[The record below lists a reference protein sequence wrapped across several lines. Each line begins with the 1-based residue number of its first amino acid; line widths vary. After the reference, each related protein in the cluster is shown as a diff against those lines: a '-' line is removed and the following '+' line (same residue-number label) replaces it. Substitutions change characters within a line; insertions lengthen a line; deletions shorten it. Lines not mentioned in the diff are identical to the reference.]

1 MKKPVIYC
9 EQFGFQYDS
18 QKEPTLKNI
27 HLSIEQGE
35 TVLILGPSG
44 SGKSTLGHLINGLAP
59 NAYKGTVTGR
69 MEVAGHP
76 ISQTDIFTLSNEVG
90 TVLQDT
96 DGQFLGLTVAE
107 DIAFA
112 LENLAVDGTTMHQKV
127 QYWAEKVRLN
137 QLLAHRPQDLSG
149 GQKQRVSMAGVM
161 IGETPI
167 LLFDEPLANLDPK
180 TGKEAMELIEEL
192 KNELSATVVII
203 EHRLEDV
210 LHCKVD
216 RIIVMQEGQI
226 ISDSTPQKL
235 LTSDT
240 LAQMG
245 IREPLYIS
253 AMRYAGLDLAN
264 FHPID
269 SLANLDLAIQ
279 KEKFQ
284 NWQKA
289 QSQKI
294 LSQQTNPLL
303 ELENVSCGYDQ
314 KLILKNLSMS
324 IHQGEMVAI
333 VGENGAGKSTLIKL
347 ICGFI
352 PLQNGR
358 MQFKGNDLTKDS
370 IKERAD
376 KIGYV
381 MQNPNQMISQN
392 IVFDEVA
399 LGLKLR
405 GVDQE
410 TIQQKVHEVL
420 KICGLF
426 PFRNWPIQALSYGQK
441 KRVTIASML
450 ALEPE
455 ILILD
460 EPTAGQDLAHYT
472 QMMDFLEQL
481 NRQGVTIILVTHDM
495 HLMLEY
501 TTRSLVMVD
510 GQVIADLTP
519 AQLLTNQK
527 LIDQASL
534 KETSLYTL
542 ALKLHLENPS
552 QFVQTFIDYEKANKV
567 RVCDDK

>member
-76 ISQTDIFTLSNEVG
+76 IGQTDIFTLSNEVG

-127 QYWAEKVRLN
+127 QYWADKVRLN

-216 RIIVMQEGQI
+216 RILVMQEGQI

-303 ELENVSCGYDQ
+303 ELDHISCGYGQ

>member
-76 ISQTDIFTLSNEVG
+76 VGQTDIFTLSNEVG

-289 QSQKI
+289 QGQKI

-303 ELENVSCGYDQ
+303 ELDHVSCGYDQ

-501 TTRSLVMVD
+501 TTRALVMVD

>member
-44 SGKSTLGHLINGLAP
+44 SGKSTLGHLINGLAT

-69 MEVAGHP
+69 MEVAGHL
-76 ISQTDIFTLSNEVG
+76 IGQTDIFTLSNEVG

-303 ELENVSCGYDQ
+303 ELENVSCGYGQ

>member
-27 HLSIEQGE
+27 DLSIEQGE

-69 MEVAGHP
+69 MEVAGHL
-76 ISQTDIFTLSNEVG
+76 IGQTDIFTLSNEVG

-127 QYWAEKVRLN
+127 QYWAKKVRLN

-284 NWQKA
+284 NWQKS

-303 ELENVSCGYDQ
+303 ELDHISCGYGQ

-358 MQFKGNDLTKDS
+358 MQFKGNNLTKDS

>member
-76 ISQTDIFTLSNEVG
+76 VGQTDIFTLSNKVG

-216 RIIVMQEGQI
+216 RILVMQEGQI

-289 QSQKI
+289 QGQKI

-303 ELENVSCGYDQ
+303 ELDHVSCGYDQ

-542 ALKLHLENPS
+542 ALKLQLENPS

>member
-76 ISQTDIFTLSNEVG
+76 IGQTDIFTLSNEVG

-303 ELENVSCGYDQ
+303 ELENVSCGYGQ

-352 PLQNGR
+352 PLKNGR

-481 NRQGVTIILVTHDM
+481 NQQGVTIILVTHDM

>member
-69 MEVAGHP
+69 MEVAGHL
-76 ISQTDIFTLSNEVG
+76 IGQTDIFTLSNEVG

-112 LENLAVDGTTMHQKV
+112 LENLAVDGTMMHQKV

-279 KEKFQ
+279 KAKFQ

-303 ELENVSCGYDQ
+303 ELDHISCGYGQ

>member
-27 HLSIEQGE
+27 DLSIEQGE

-69 MEVAGHP
+69 MEVAGHL
-76 ISQTDIFTLSNEVG
+76 IGQTDIFTLSNEVG

-352 PLQNGR
+352 PLKNGR

-410 TIQQKVHEVL
+410 MIQQKVHEVL

>member
-76 ISQTDIFTLSNEVG
+76 IGQTDIFTLSNEVG

-303 ELENVSCGYDQ
+303 ELDHVSCGYDQ

-392 IVFDEVA
+392 IVFDEIA

-501 TTRSLVMVD
+501 TTRALVMVN

>member
-76 ISQTDIFTLSNEVG
+76 IGQTDIFTLSNEVG

-216 RIIVMQEGQI
+216 RILVMQEGQI

-294 LSQQTNPLL
+294 LSQKTNPLL
-303 ELENVSCGYDQ
+303 ELDHVSCGYDQ

-392 IVFDEVA
+392 IVFDEIA

>member
-69 MEVAGHP
+69 MEVAGHL
-76 ISQTDIFTLSNEVG
+76 IGQTDIFTLSNEVG

-235 LTSDT
+235 LTSNT

-303 ELENVSCGYDQ
+303 ELDHISCGYGQ

>member
-69 MEVAGHP
+69 MEVAGHL
-76 ISQTDIFTLSNEVG
+76 IGQTDIFTLSNEVG

-303 ELENVSCGYDQ
+303 ELDHISCGYGQ

-358 MQFKGNDLTKDS
+358 MQFKGNDLTKNS

>member
-76 ISQTDIFTLSNEVG
+76 IGQTDIFTLSNEVG

-253 AMRYAGLDLAN
+253 AMRYAGLDLAS

-303 ELENVSCGYDQ
+303 ELDHISCGYGQ

-405 GVDQE
+405 GVNQE

>member
-69 MEVAGHP
+69 MEVAGHL
-76 ISQTDIFTLSNEVG
+76 IGQTDIFTLSNKVG

-192 KNELSATVVII
+192 KNELSATVIII

-303 ELENVSCGYDQ
+303 ELDHISCGYDQ

>member
-1 MKKPVIYC
+1 
-9 EQFGFQYDS
+9 
-18 QKEPTLKNI
+18 
-27 HLSIEQGE
+27 
-35 TVLILGPSG
+35 
-44 SGKSTLGHLINGLAP
+44 
-59 NAYKGTVTGR
+59 
-69 MEVAGHP
+69 
-76 ISQTDIFTLSNEVG
+76 
-90 TVLQDT
+90 
-96 DGQFLGLTVAE
+96 
-107 DIAFA
+107 
-112 LENLAVDGTTMHQKV
+112 
-127 QYWAEKVRLN
+127 
-137 QLLAHRPQDLSG
+137 
-149 GQKQRVSMAGVM
+149 
-161 IGETPI
+161 
-167 LLFDEPLANLDPK
+167 
-180 TGKEAMELIEEL
+180 
-192 KNELSATVVII
+192 
-203 EHRLEDV
+203 
-210 LHCKVD
+210 
-216 RIIVMQEGQI
+216 
-226 ISDSTPQKL
+226 
-235 LTSDT
+235 
-240 LAQMG
+240 
-245 IREPLYIS
+245 
-253 AMRYAGLDLAN
+253 
-264 FHPID
+264 
-269 SLANLDLAIQ
+269 
-279 KEKFQ
+279 
-284 NWQKA
+284 
-289 QSQKI
+289 
-294 LSQQTNPLL
+294 
-303 ELENVSCGYDQ
+303 
-314 KLILKNLSMS
+314 
-324 IHQGEMVAI
+324 
-333 VGENGAGKSTLIKL
+333 
-347 ICGFI
+347 
-352 PLQNGR
+352 

-392 IVFDEVA
+392 IVFDEIA

-501 TTRSLVMVD
+501 TTRALVMVN

>member
-76 ISQTDIFTLSNEVG
+76 IGQTDIFTLSNEVG

-112 LENLAVDGTTMHQKV
+112 LENLAVDGTMMHQKV

-216 RIIVMQEGQI
+216 RILVMQEGQI

-303 ELENVSCGYDQ
+303 ELDHISCGYGQ

>member
-69 MEVAGHP
+69 MEVAGYP
-76 ISQTDIFTLSNEVG
+76 VGQTDIFTLSNEVG

-216 RIIVMQEGQI
+216 RILVMQEGQI

-294 LSQQTNPLL
+294 LSQKTNPLL
-303 ELENVSCGYDQ
+303 ELDHVSCGYDQ

-392 IVFDEVA
+392 IVFDEIA

>member
-76 ISQTDIFTLSNEVG
+76 VGQTDIFTLSNEVG

-216 RIIVMQEGQI
+216 RILVMQEGQI

-303 ELENVSCGYDQ
+303 ELDHVSCGYDQ

>member
-69 MEVAGHP
+69 MEVAGHL
-76 ISQTDIFTLSNEVG
+76 IGQTDIFTLSNKVG

-253 AMRYAGLDLAN
+253 AMRYAGLDLVN

-303 ELENVSCGYDQ
+303 ELDHISCGYGQ

>member
-27 HLSIEQGE
+27 DLSIEQGE

-69 MEVAGHP
+69 MEVAGHL
-76 ISQTDIFTLSNEVG
+76 IGQTDIFTLSNEVG

-112 LENLAVDGTTMHQKV
+112 LENLAVDGKTMHQKV

-253 AMRYAGLDLAN
+253 AMRYAGLDLVN

-269 SLANLDLAIQ
+269 SLANLDLSIQ

-303 ELENVSCGYDQ
+303 ELDHISCGYDQ

-567 RVCDDK
+567 RV

>member
-76 ISQTDIFTLSNEVG
+76 VGQTDIFTLSNEVG

-289 QSQKI
+289 QGQKI
-294 LSQQTNPLL
+294 LSQQTKPLL
-303 ELENVSCGYDQ
+303 ELDHVSCGYDQ

-392 IVFDEVA
+392 IVFDEIA

>member
-69 MEVAGHP
+69 MEVAGHL
-76 ISQTDIFTLSNEVG
+76 IGQTDIFTLSNEVG

-303 ELENVSCGYDQ
+303 ELDHISCGYGQ

-481 NRQGVTIILVTHDM
+481 NRQDVTIILVTHDM

>member
-76 ISQTDIFTLSNEVG
+76 IGQTDIFTLSNEVG

-303 ELENVSCGYDQ
+303 ELENVSCGYGQ

-352 PLQNGR
+352 PLKNGR

>member
-76 ISQTDIFTLSNEVG
+76 IGQTDIFTLSNEVG

-137 QLLAHRPQDLSG
+137 RLLAHRPQDLSG

-294 LSQQTNPLL
+294 LPQQTNPLL
-303 ELENVSCGYDQ
+303 ELDQISCGYDQ

-405 GVDQE
+405 GVNQE
-410 TIQQKVHEVL
+410 SIQQKVHEVL

>member
-69 MEVAGHP
+69 MEVAGHL
-76 ISQTDIFTLSNEVG
+76 IGQTDIFTLSNEVG

-303 ELENVSCGYDQ
+303 ELDHISCGYGQ

>member
-76 ISQTDIFTLSNEVG
+76 IGQTDIFTLSNEVG

-112 LENLAVDGTTMHQKV
+112 LENLAVDGTMMHQKV

-216 RIIVMQEGQI
+216 RILVMQEGQI

-303 ELENVSCGYDQ
+303 ELENVSCGYGQ

>member
-76 ISQTDIFTLSNEVG
+76 IGQTDIFTLSNEVG

-303 ELENVSCGYDQ
+303 ELDHISCGYDQ

-552 QFVQTFIDYEKANKV
+552 QFVQTFIDYEKVNKV

>member
-76 ISQTDIFTLSNEVG
+76 IGQTDIFTLSNEVG

-137 QLLAHRPQDLSG
+137 RLLAHRPQDLSG

-216 RIIVMQEGQI
+216 RILVMQEGQI

-303 ELENVSCGYDQ
+303 ELDHISCGYDQ

>member
-69 MEVAGHP
+69 MEVAGHL
-76 ISQTDIFTLSNEVG
+76 IGQTDIFTLSNEVG

-137 QLLAHRPQDLSG
+137 QLVAHRPQDLSG

-264 FHPID
+264 LHPID

-289 QSQKI
+289 QSLKI

>member
-76 ISQTDIFTLSNEVG
+76 IGQTDIFTLSNEVG

-180 TGKEAMELIEEL
+180 TGKESMELIEEL

-216 RIIVMQEGQI
+216 RILVMQEGQI

-303 ELENVSCGYDQ
+303 ELDHISCGYDQ

-527 LIDQASL
+527 LINQASL

>member
-76 ISQTDIFTLSNEVG
+76 IGQTDIFTLSNEVG

-137 QLLAHRPQDLSG
+137 RLLAHRPQDLSG

-303 ELENVSCGYDQ
+303 ELDHISCGYGQ

-352 PLQNGR
+352 PLKNGR

>member
-69 MEVAGHP
+69 MEVAGHL
-76 ISQTDIFTLSNEVG
+76 IGQTDIFTLSNEVG

-358 MQFKGNDLTKDS
+358 MQFKGNDLTKES

-481 NRQGVTIILVTHDM
+481 NLQGVTIILVTHDM

>member
-69 MEVAGHP
+69 MEVAGHL
-76 ISQTDIFTLSNEVG
+76 IGQTDIFTLSNEVG

-180 TGKEAMELIEEL
+180 TGKESMELIEEL

-284 NWQKA
+284 NWQKS

>member
-69 MEVAGHP
+69 MEVAGHL
-76 ISQTDIFTLSNEVG
+76 IGQTDIFTLSNEVG

-137 QLLAHRPQDLSG
+137 RLLAHRPQDLSG

-303 ELENVSCGYDQ
+303 ELDHVSCGYDQ

-405 GVDQE
+405 GVNRE

>member
-69 MEVAGHP
+69 MEVAGHL
-76 ISQTDIFTLSNEVG
+76 IGQTDIFTLSNEVG

-303 ELENVSCGYDQ
+303 ELDHISCGYDQ

-481 NRQGVTIILVTHDM
+481 NRQDVTIILVTHDM

>member
-27 HLSIEQGE
+27 HLSIKQGE

-76 ISQTDIFTLSNEVG
+76 VGQTDIFTLSNEVG

-210 LHCKVD
+210 LHCKVN
-216 RIIVMQEGQI
+216 RILVMQEGQI

-294 LSQQTNPLL
+294 LSQQTKPLL
-303 ELENVSCGYDQ
+303 ELDRISCGYGQ

-392 IVFDEVA
+392 IVFDEIA

>member
-27 HLSIEQGE
+27 DLSIEQGE

-69 MEVAGHP
+69 MEVAGHL
-76 ISQTDIFTLSNEVG
+76 IGQTVIFTLSNEVG

-112 LENLAVDGTTMHQKV
+112 LENLAVDGKTMHQKV

-253 AMRYAGLDLAN
+253 AMRYAGLDLVN

-269 SLANLDLAIQ
+269 SLANLDLSIQ

-303 ELENVSCGYDQ
+303 ELDHISCGYDQ

>member
-18 QKEPTLKNI
+18 QKEPTLKDI

-76 ISQTDIFTLSNEVG
+76 IGQTDIFTLSNEVG

-303 ELENVSCGYDQ
+303 ELDHISCGYDQ

-552 QFVQTFIDYEKANKV
+552 QFVQTFIDYEKVNKV

>member
-76 ISQTDIFTLSNEVG
+76 IGQTDIFTLSNEVG

-303 ELENVSCGYDQ
+303 ELENVSCGYGQ

>member
-27 HLSIEQGE
+27 DLSIEQGE

-69 MEVAGHP
+69 MEVAGHL
-76 ISQTDIFTLSNEVG
+76 IGQTDIFTLSNEVG

-216 RIIVMQEGQI
+216 RIIVTQEGQI